1 MKLDSLVPTCTALV
15 RLLERFG
22 HNGHISHVVVVALVR
37 EMLLRPGEREEVQ
50 RLFIARTALR
60 QRHAGRGEEPGVSAS
75 QPTFHA
81 AVGEQIGL
89 RNRARKDQGLWSGSV
104 WHKVRKRIRW
114 GVLGRR
120 HEHGERVSRNAK
132 LWEKVMLD
140 HGVRIKAHCIGVDDL
155 SHDLPRQVVVGL
167 LRRTLGFCV
176 DAKNASRTSFREFDA
191 GKRVLSSAFSIGCY
205 LDIMTSAG

>member
-1 MKLDSLVPTCTALV
+1 
-15 RLLERFG
+15 
-22 HNGHISHVVVVALVR
+22 
-37 EMLLRPGEREEVQ
+37 MLLRPSKREEVQ

-81 AVGEQIGL
+81 AVGEWIGL
-89 RNRARKDQGLWSGSV
+89 RNRARKDQGIMERECVAQGAEANPLS
-104 WHKVRKRIRW
+104 
-114 GVLGRR
+114 VLGRR

-140 HGVRIKAHCIGVDDL
+140 HGVRIKAHRIGVDDL

-176 DAKNASRTSFREFDA
+176 DAKTHRAPRFES
-191 GKRVLSSAFSIGCY
+191 
-205 LDIMTSAG
+205 